1 MDEKNKSIDFGRM
14 SKGIEQEHEQEQ
26 SEMYL
31 PIDVQRLI
39 HEFARPLTRP
49 DWRKCRVSVSRMIER
64 MNQRMLFSLPFYI
77 PVEFSLPD
85 LSLYDRMCFAGLLK
99 EH

>member
-1 MDEKNKSIDFGRM
+1 M
-14 SKGIEQEHEQEQ
+14 SQGIEQKQDQQEL
-26 SEMYL
+26 YL
-31 PIDVQRLI
+31 PIEVQHLI

-49 DWRKCRVSVSRMIER
+49 DWRTCRVPVSRMINR
-64 MNQRMLFSLPFYI
+64 VNQYTLFSLPFYI
-77 PVEFSLPD
+77 PMEFSLPE